1 MTIMISANGKVRFS
15 KTTQPP
21 LHYPL
26 VAVRFSQTLLLIIAT
41 PDDVCASGFYRHAHG
56 PTPRGPVHDRAE
68 DALLFNPKTAYVG

>member
-1 MTIMISANGKVRFS
+1 MTIMLSANGKVRFS

-21 LHYPL
+21 LQPL
-26 VAVRFSQTLLLIIAT
+26 AVASPKLFLLIIAT

-68 DALLFNPKTAYVG
+68 DALSINPKTAYVG